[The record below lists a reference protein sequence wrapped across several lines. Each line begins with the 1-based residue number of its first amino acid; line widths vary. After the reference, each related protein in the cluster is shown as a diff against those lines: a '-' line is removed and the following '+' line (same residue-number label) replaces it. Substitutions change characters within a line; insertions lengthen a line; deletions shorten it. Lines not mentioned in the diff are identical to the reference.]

1 MMIQFY
7 SLILISVK
15 TSQVVVKGTNWE
27 RVPIP
32 TIFDQTGTT
41 EVMVKKNYRFT
52 GMGENRGSQGF
63 RRDFLQDNEDTSKLI
78 GSDGSILHQPLQING
93 NHLILMSTDFTCQ
106 MAATLV
112 HFLLL
117 PHDI

>member
-1 MMIQFY
+1 
-7 SLILISVK
+7 
-15 TSQVVVKGTNWE
+15 
-27 RVPIP
+27 
-32 TIFDQTGTT
+32 
-41 EVMVKKNYRFT
+41 
-52 GMGENRGSQGF
+52 MGESWGF
-63 RRDFLQDNEDTSKLI
+63 QEFLRDFLQDNEDTSKLI

-117 PHDI
+117 PHGILNNDWTGPSHLHDEVGIFTYTWTERTTQHYIKKISNVKQQG